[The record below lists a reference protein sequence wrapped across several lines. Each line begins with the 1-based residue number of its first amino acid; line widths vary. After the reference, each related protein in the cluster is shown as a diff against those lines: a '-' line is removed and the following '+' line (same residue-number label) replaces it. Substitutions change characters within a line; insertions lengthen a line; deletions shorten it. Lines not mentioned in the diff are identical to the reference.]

1 MRIIVTGGAGF
12 IGSAYVRQAVRELG
26 HEVLNVDRLTYAASP
41 EALEDVAGDGRYRL
55 VQADICDHAAVAEA
69 LAAFAPDAVVHLAAE
84 SHVDRS
90 IDGPG
95 AFVTTN
101 IVGTY
106 VLLDAALAY
115 WRGLPADRQDR
126 FRFVHVSTDEVYG
139 SLGAEG
145 RFTEAS
151 RYDPNSPY
159 AASKAAADHL
169 ARAWHRT
176 YGLPVILTNCS
187 NNYGPYQ
194 FPEKLIPLTIIK
206 AMAGEPLPVY
216 GTGQNVRD
224 WIHVEDH
231 ARGIEAALT
240 RGLAGEGYNFGGASE
255 RTNLEVVR
263 AICARLDE
271 LQPDPGGQPRDR
283 LIEFVA
289 DRPGHDARYAI
300 DDAKA
305 RAELGWAPRETFETG
320 LAATVRWYRE
330 HRSWWE
336 AIQGGRY
343 GGDRLGL
350 GAARAGAGA

>member
-12 IGSAYVRQAVRELG
+12 IGSAFVRQAVRELG
-26 HEVLNVDRLTYAASP
+26 DEVVNLDKLTYAASS
-41 EALEDVAGDGRYRL
+41 EALEEIGLDPRYRL
-55 VQADICDHAAVAEA
+55 VRADICDRAAVAEA
-69 LAAFAPDAVVHLAAE
+69 FAAFAPDAVVHLAAE

-101 IVGTY
+101 VVGTY
-106 VLLDAALAY
+106 VMLDATLAY
-115 WRGLPADRQDR
+115 WRDLPAGRRDA

-139 SLGAEG
+139 SLGPEG
-145 RFTEAS
+145 RFTETS

-206 AMAGEPLPVY
+206 AMAGEALPVY

-224 WIHVEDH
+224 WIHVLDH
-231 ARGIEAALT
+231 VRGIQAALT
-240 RGLAGEGYNFGGASE
+240 HGRVGEGYNFGGASE

-263 AICARLDE
+263 AICARLDKVRPA
-271 LQPDPGGQPRDR
+271 PDGRPHER
-283 LIEFVA
+283 LISFVA

-300 DDAKA
+300 DDTKA
-305 RAELGWAPRETFETG
+305 RAELGWAPRETFASG
-320 LAATVRWYRE
+320 LAATVEWYLE
-330 HRSWWE
+330 HRGWWE
-336 AIQGGRY
+336 AIRAGRY
-343 GGDRLGL
+343 TGDRLGL
-350 GAARAGAGA
+350 AREGAGA

>member
-1 MRIIVTGGAGF
+1 MTGGAGF
-12 IGSAYVRQAVRELG
+12 IGSAFVRHAVRERG
-26 HEVLNVDRLTYAASP
+26 HEVLNLDKLTYAASL
-41 EALEDVAGDGRYRL
+41 EALEDVAGDRRYRL
-55 VQADICDHAAVAEA
+55 VQADICDRAAVAEVRW
-69 LAAFAPDAVVHLAAE
+69 APSPPTPSCTWPPRAM
-84 SHVDRS
+84 STGRS
-90 IDGPG
+90 TARAPSSPPTSSAPTSCWMRRWPIG
-95 AFVTTN
+95 
-101 IVGTY
+101 
-106 VLLDAALAY
+106 AALSAHQ
-115 WRGLPADRQDR
+115 RDD

-206 AMAGEPLPVY
+206 AMAGDALPVY

-231 ARGIEAALT
+231 VRGIEAALT
-240 RGLAGEGYNFGGASE
+240 RGRIGEGYNFGGASE

-271 LQPDPGGQPRDR
+271 LRPDPGGQSRDR

-305 RAELGWAPRETFETG
+305 RAELGWAPRETFESG
-320 LAATVRWYRE
+320 LAATVDWYLE
-330 HRSWWE
+330 HRAWWE
-336 AIQGGRY
+336 AIRSGRY
-343 GGDRLGL
+343 TGDRLGL
-350 GAARAGAGA
+350 AREGAGA